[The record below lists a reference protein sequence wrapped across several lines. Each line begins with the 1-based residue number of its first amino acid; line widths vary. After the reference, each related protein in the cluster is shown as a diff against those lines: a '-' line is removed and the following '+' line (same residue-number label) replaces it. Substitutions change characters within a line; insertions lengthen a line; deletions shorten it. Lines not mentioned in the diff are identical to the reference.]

1 MDSNKKN
8 ISNFF
13 GLFNNDK
20 KTVEVDSITDI
31 QLNVVENK
39 LEIDSDTSYNK
50 KADWYG
56 VTSNYAFN
64 SFALS
69 FNGEKNLGEVGP
81 IIKYTLDYNGLRLR
95 SWQSLIESEV
105 TQTIINKYAT
115 WVIGQGLKLTS
126 EPANGILLSEG
137 IGLDSQIYS
146 KSVEQRFNLWKSANM
161 SDFSKM
167 VNLDMIANTAFVNSI
182 VGGDV
187 LVILRYD
194 GRQPTVQL
202 VDGAHIQSPNFGTE
216 QFPTLLANGNRC
228 INGIELN
235 ASGETVA
242 YYVRDKDF
250 LYERITAKGE
260 KSNLTTAYLVKGGE
274 YRLDNN
280 RGVPLIAAVLEK
292 LKKLERY
299 ESATLGSA
307 EERQKIVYAIEHDNN
322 STGESPLTKQLTNA
336 SNWNDRTS
344 DLPKDL
350 LGTDLA
356 NSIATSTNKQ
366 TFNMAIGSKLVAL
379 ESKNELHFKDYYTV
393 NIIAVCAA
401 LGIPYQVA
409 MSLYEGNFSASRAAL
424 KDWENTLNVV
434 RKKFSFQFY
443 QPIFNFWL
451 EVQILENKVNAPGYL
466 IARMRNDDMI
476 VESYR
481 KCRFVGA
488 PVPHIDPLKEVN
500 AVRAMM
506 GETGKT
512 IPLITVEAATEKL
525 NNGESHE
532 NMLQYA
538 QELKDSIKEG
548 IVVQPIVTTIKP

>member
-1 MDSNKKN
+1 MDIKQNK
-8 ISNFF
+8 IASFF
-13 GLFNNDK
+13 SELFN
-20 KTVEVDSITDI
+20 SIKETESIQNSNTEIESDI
-31 QLNVVENK
+31 A
-39 LEIDSDTSYNK
+39 YNK

-56 VTSNYAFN
+56 GGASNYAFN
-64 SFALS
+64 SFSLS

-115 WVIGQGLKLTS
+115 WVIGEGLKLTS
-126 EPANGILLSEG
+126 EPAKDVLLSEG
-137 IGLDSQIYS
+137 IKMDSQVYS
-146 KSVEQRFNLWKSANM
+146 KSVEQRFNLWKTSKTA
-161 SDFSKM
+161 DYSKM
-167 VNLDMIANTAFVNSI
+167 VNLDMIANTAFINSI

-187 LVILRYD
+187 LVVLRYEGV
-194 GRQPTVQL
+194 GRQPSVQL
-202 VDGAHIQSPNFGTE
+202 IDGAHIQSPNFGTE
-216 QFPTLLANGNRC
+216 QFPTLLPNGNRC
-228 INGIELN
+228 INGVELN
-235 ASGETVA
+235 ECGETIA
-242 YYVRDKDF
+242 YYVRNKDF
-250 LYERITAKGE
+250 KFDRIIAKGE
-260 KSNLTTAYLVKGGE
+260 KSNLTIAYLVKGGE

-307 EERQKIVYAIEHDNN
+307 EERQKIVMSIEHDNN
-322 STGESPLTKQLTNA
+322 STGESPMTKQLSRA
-336 SNWNDRTS
+336 SNWNDRTE

-366 TFNMAIGSKLVAL
+366 VFNMPIGSKLQSL
-379 ESKNELHFKDYYTV
+379 ESKNELYFKDYYTV

-451 EVQILENKVNAPGYL
+451 EVQILENKINAPGYL
-466 IARMRNDDMI
+466 TARLKNDDMVI
-476 VESYR
+476 ESFR

-488 PVPHIDPLKEVN
+488 PVPHIDPLKEVK
-500 AVRAMM
+500 AVREML
-506 GETGKT
+506 GDTGKS

-525 NNGESHE
+525 NNGESNE

-538 QELKDSIKEG
+538 GELKDSIKEG
-548 IVVQPIVTTIKP
+548 IQLPQIQPQQIPTK